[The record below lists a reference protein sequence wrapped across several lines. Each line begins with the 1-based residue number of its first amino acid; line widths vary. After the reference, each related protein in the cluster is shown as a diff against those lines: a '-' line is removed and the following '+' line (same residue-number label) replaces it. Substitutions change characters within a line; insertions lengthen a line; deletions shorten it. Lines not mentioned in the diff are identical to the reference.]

1 MTICDTQALYGPPPG
16 YVPEGGGPLPAEP
29 EWVPSGGRG
38 FGGGGTLGE
47 GGPEVDMIISAGLLQ
62 ETCCGVVVSC
72 GVLTTK
78 CSILGELVLY
88 LNIGR

>member
-1 MTICDTQALYGPPPG
+1 MICDTQALYGPPPG

-47 GGPEVDMIISAGLLQ
+47 AGIVWL
-62 ETCCGVVVSC
+62 EW
-72 GVLTTK
+72 
-78 CSILGELVLY
+78 
-88 LNIGR
+88 R

>member
-1 MTICDTQALYGPPPG
+1 M
-16 YVPEGGGPLPAEP
+16 PEGGGPLPAEP

-47 GGPEVDMIISAGLLQ
+47 AGPEVDMIISAALLQ
-62 ETCCGVVVSC
+62 ATCCGVVVSC

-88 LNIGR
+88 LVLGR

>member
-1 MTICDTQALYGPPPG
+1 MNTQALYGPPPG

-47 GGPEVDMIISAGLLQ
+47 AGIVWL
-62 ETCCGVVVSC
+62 EW
-72 GVLTTK
+72 
-78 CSILGELVLY
+78 
-88 LNIGR
+88 R